1 MRKDAMQPIHTLDDF
16 FTRSGADVALYHMG
30 RRVMPCTRD
39 TLAAFESGTAPW
51 PEPWQGQA
59 RLAAVFR
66 LGDMPEP
73 AIWFLSLPL
82 DEQGYLSPAQRDAF
96 LQRLLETLGHSANQ
110 TAGTQGS
117 DSAIEHLMHDN
128 PLAFTPDMTFQAVL
142 NAHATQDAKL
152 PPSQYLAAVEA
163 FIDGRYSDWEA
174 LGLQGIADYAIR
186 MDETGQ
192 QRLAQV
198 LHKLPTP
205 MLRSLCHC
213 LEHRPLAAALVGE
226 LCQRGETAATHGDVE
241 TFCACIRAVGS
252 SDDARAGTWYA
263 TLLADEAACG
273 PDTLAAIAGRG
284 WPLLEDGER
293 LPLFLT
299 RLAQDPRTGF
309 GTVVRDLA
317 LIPRLRLPVIAL
329 LRDAPE
335 GSRLH
340 ARLLGLTGTS

>member
-1 MRKDAMQPIHTLDDF
+1 MQPIQTLDDF
-16 FTRSGADVALYHMG
+16 FTRSGTDVALYHMG
-30 RRVMPCTRD
+30 RRVTPCARE
-39 TLAAFESGTAPW
+39 TLAAFERSSTPW

-59 RLAAVFR
+59 RLAAIFR
-66 LGDMPEP
+66 LDNMPEP

-82 DEQGYLSPAQRDAF
+82 DEQGYLAPAPRDAF
-96 LQRLLETLGHSANQ
+96 LRRLLETLGHSQSAHHD
-110 TAGTQGS
+110 GS
-117 DSAIEHLMHDN
+117 TIEHLMHDN
-128 PLAFTPDMTFQAVL
+128 PLAFTPDVTFQAVL
-142 NAHATQDAKL
+142 NARATQGAGL

-163 FIDGRYSDWEA
+163 FFDGRHGDWEA
-174 LGLQGIADYAIR
+174 LGLQGIADYVIR
-186 MDETGQ
+186 MEDARQ
-192 QRLAQV
+192 PPLAKM
-198 LHKLPTP
+198 LHTLPAP

-213 LEHRPLAAALVGE
+213 LEHRPLAAALVDE
-226 LCQRGETAATHGDVE
+226 LCQRGESAAADGDME

-252 SDDARAGTWYA
+252 SDDARAGVWYA

-309 GTVVRDLA
+309 ATVVRDLA
-317 LIPRLRLPVIAL
+317 LIPRLRLPVITL

-335 GSRLH
+335 GSRLK
-340 ARLLGLTGTS
+340 ARLLALTP

>member
-30 RRVMPCTRD
+30 RRVTPCSRD
-39 TLAAFESGTAPW
+39 TLAAFESGNAPW
-51 PEPWQGQA
+51 PEPWQGHA

-82 DEQGYLSPAQRDAF
+82 DEQGYLSPARRDAF
-96 LQRLLETLGHSANQ
+96 LQRLLETLGHNASQAAN
-110 TAGTQGS
+110 S
-117 DSAIEHLMHDN
+117 HDSAIEHLMQDN

-142 NAHATQDAKL
+142 NARATQDASL

-163 FIDGRYSDWEA
+163 FIDGRHTEWET
-174 LGLQGIADYAIR
+174 LGVQGIADCVMR
-186 MDETGQ
+186 MEDARQFQLAGVLQ
-192 QRLAQV
+192 Q
-198 LHKLPTP
+198 LPTP
-205 MLRSLCHC
+205 LLQTLCHC
-213 LEHRPLAAALVGE
+213 LEHRRLAPVLVGE
-226 LCQRGETAATHGDVE
+226 LCQRGEAAAATGDVE

-252 SDDARAGTWYA
+252 SDDAQAGAWYA

-293 LPLFLT
+293 LPLFLN
-299 RLAQDPRTGF
+299 RLAQDSRTDF
-309 GTVVRDLA
+309 GVVVRDLA
-317 LIPRLRLPVIAL
+317 LIPRLRLPVITL

-335 GSRLH
+335 GSRLRD
-340 ARLLGLTGTS
+340 RLLELTGAL

>member
-30 RRVMPCTRD
+30 RRVTPCSRD
-39 TLAAFESGTAPW
+39 TLAAFESGNAPW
-51 PEPWQGQA
+51 PEPWQGHA

-96 LQRLLETLGHSANQ
+96 LQRLLETLGHNASQAAN
-110 TAGTQGS
+110 S
-117 DSAIEHLMHDN
+117 HDSPIEHLMQDD

-142 NAHATQDAKL
+142 NARATQDASL

-163 FIDGRYSDWEA
+163 FIDGRHTEWET
-174 LGLQGIADYAIR
+174 LGVQGIADYAMR
-186 MDETGQ
+186 MEDARQSQLAGVLQ
-192 QRLAQV
+192 Q
-198 LHKLPTP
+198 LPTP
-205 MLRSLCHC
+205 MLQMLCHC
-213 LEHRPLAAALVGE
+213 LEHRRLAPVLVGE
-226 LCQRGETAATHGDVE
+226 LCQRGETAAATGDVE

-252 SDDARAGTWYA
+252 SDDAQAGAWYA

-284 WPLLEDGER
+284 WPLLEDGKR
-293 LPLFLT
+293 LPLFLN
-299 RLAQDPRTGF
+299 RLAQDSRTGF
-309 GTVVRDLA
+309 GAVVRDLA
-317 LIPRLRLPVIAL
+317 LIPRLRLPVITL

-335 GSRLH
+335 GSRLRD
-340 ARLLGLTGTS
+340 RLLELTGAL

>member
-16 FTRSGADVALYHMG
+16 FSRSGADVALYHMG
-30 RRVMPCTRD
+30 RRVTPCPRK
-39 TLAAFESGTAPW
+39 TLATFENGTTPW

-73 AIWFLSLPL
+73 AIWFLNLPL
-82 DEQGYLSPAQRDAF
+82 DEQGYLSPAPRDAF

-110 TAGTQGS
+110 TARDD

-128 PLAFTPDMTFQAVL
+128 PLAFTPDITFQAVL
-142 NAHATQDAKL
+142 NARATWDAGM

-163 FIDGRYSDWEA
+163 FIDGRHTQWEE
-174 LGLQGIADYAIR
+174 LGLQGIADYVIR
-186 MDETGQ
+186 LEDTGQ
-192 QRLAQV
+192 QQLADM
-198 LHKLPTP
+198 LHELPAP
-205 MLRSLCHC
+205 MLHSLCHC
-213 LEHRPLAAALVGE
+213 LEHRLLNAALVSE
-226 LCQRGETAATHGDVE
+226 LCQRGEAAASRGDVE

-252 SDDARAGTWYA
+252 SDDAQAGAWYA

-293 LPLFLT
+293 LPWFLT

-335 GSRLH
+335 GSCLH
-340 ARLLGLTGTS
+340 ARLLELTGTS

>member
-30 RRVMPCTRD
+30 RRVTPCTRD
-39 TLAAFESGTAPW
+39 TLAAFEQGAAPW

-96 LQRLLETLGHSANQ
+96 LQRLLETLGHSASQ
-110 TAGTQGS
+110 TES
-117 DSAIEHLMHDN
+117 HDNSVIEHLMHDN

-142 NAHATQDAKL
+142 NARATRDAQL

-163 FIDGRYSDWEA
+163 FIDGRYTEWEA

-186 MDETGQ
+186 MDEAGQ
-192 QRLAQV
+192 HQLAKV
-198 LHKLPTP
+198 LHELPTP

-226 LCQRGETAATHGDVE
+226 LCQRGEAAATQGDVE

-252 SDDARAGTWYA
+252 SDDARAGTWY
-263 TLLADEAACG
+263 TMLLADEAACG

-284 WPLLEDGER
+284 WPLLEDDER

-299 RLAQDPRTGF
+299 RLAQDSRTGF

-335 GSRLH
+335 GSRLC
-340 ARLLGLTGTS
+340 ARLRELTGAL